1 MSNNRSASPSRA
13 VPIIVGGIVLV
24 SLLALVA
31 VIATSSSDD
40 EAVEEAEQAGLEQ
53 QRPVTVDG
61 PHVPVLGEGGDPA
74 VGTTI
79 PAVQG
84 QDFAGEPVTI
94 APDGTPRVVVFLAHW
109 CPHCQA
115 EVPRLVEWLDGRDT
129 VDGVQIVSVAT
140 NTDPTAP
147 NYPPSAW
154 LSDAGWPVPTMAD
167 DAGNHAAE
175 AFGLSAF
182 PYYVAVDA
190 EGRVV
195 ARASGELTIENV
207 EALVAV
213 AGGV

>member
-1 MSNNRSASPSRA
+1 METAEHY
-13 VPIIVGGIVLV
+13 IYLT
-24 SLLALVA
+24 ALSV
-31 VIATSSSDD
+31 TTNPT
-40 EAVEEAEQAGLEQ
+40 QAQ
-53 QRPVTVDG
+53 
-61 PHVPVLGEGGDPA
+61 
-74 VGTTI
+74 
-79 PAVQG
+79 
-84 QDFAGEPVTI
+84 
-94 APDGTPRVVVFLAHW
+94 
-109 CPHCQA
+109 
-115 EVPRLVEWLDGRDT
+115 
-129 VDGVQIVSVAT
+129 
-140 NTDPTAP
+140 
-147 NYPPSAW
+147 AW